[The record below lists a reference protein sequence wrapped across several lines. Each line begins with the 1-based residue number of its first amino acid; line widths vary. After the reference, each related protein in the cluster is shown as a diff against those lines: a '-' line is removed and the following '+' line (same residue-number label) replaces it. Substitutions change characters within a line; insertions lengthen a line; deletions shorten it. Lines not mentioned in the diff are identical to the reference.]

1 MSLFAGC
8 VQSLQKIMRP
18 CLLGLPFALATAVTV
33 QLPERVSRVSAP
45 DESADGHH
53 AHRHEE
59 EPHHK
64 LLHQGTAE
72 IPHELS
78 YAVSK
83 RNHPLLSL
91 PPNLDLEPALQEM
104 IQQTAAREA
113 AHPRG
118 VPVFNAG
125 ISAEFGMR
133 RNPFGKG
140 LHFHEGIDLV
150 RPQGTPVYSTADGM
164 VKRAKSS
171 RINGNYVVIDHGYGN
186 KTLYAHLE
194 RYVVA
199 RNMKVKRGQ
208 LLGYIGSTGRSTGP
222 HLHYGLYQHNKP
234 VNPYAYMYDLQP
246 TLADAT
252 YACGRFVPKSAGSDS
267 VRLALSRTC
276 AQPEVQSQFD

>member
-1 MSLFAGC
+1 MSLFTDC
-8 VQSLQKIMRP
+8 VQSFQKIVRP
-18 CLLGLPFALATAVTV
+18 CLLGIPIVLLTAVAV
-33 QLPERVSRVSAP
+33 RQPRQASHSSAL
-45 DESADGHH
+45 DSHSTEKHQHH
-53 AHRHEE
+53 EVA
-59 EPHHK
+59 
-64 LLHQGTAE
+64 HQGTGD

-78 YAVSK
+78 YEFSK

-91 PPNLDLEPALQEM
+91 PPNLKLEPALQEM

-118 VPVFNAG
+118 VPVFKAG

-150 RPQGTPVYSTADGM
+150 RPHGTPVYSTADGM

-186 KTLYAHLE
+186 KTLYAHLS

-199 RNMKVKRGQ
+199 RNMKVKRGR
-208 LLGYIGSTGRSTGP
+208 GCR
-222 HLHYGLYQHNKP
+222 
-234 VNPYAYMYDLQP
+234 
-246 TLADAT
+246 
-252 YACGRFVPKSAGSDS
+252 
-267 VRLALSRTC
+267 
-276 AQPEVQSQFD
+276 